1 MKRSTWIP
9 VLAVLSLA
17 CAPRPLAA
25 QQQQSQEGA
34 PGAAKSVLD
43 GVYTEA
49 QASSGKAAFTE
60 ICSACHSSSQF
71 SGLVKLWAGRTVYD
85 LFEQIRTTMPYDGPG
100 RLSREE
106 YAAII
111 AYLINLNGYP
121 AGTSALANDP
131 ALLKQIKIVK
141 N

>member
-1 MKRSTWIP
+1 MKRYTWIP
-9 VLAVLSLA
+9 VLAVVALA
-17 CAPRPLAA
+17 YAPRPLAA
-25 QQQQSQEGA
+25 QQRSQDAA

-60 ICSACHSSSQF
+60 VCAACHSSSQF
-71 SGLVKLWAGRTVYD
+71 NGLVKLWTGRTVYD

-111 AYLINLNGYP
+111 AYLISLNGYP
-121 AGTSALANDP
+121 AGTSALGFDP
-131 ALLKQIKIVK
+131 ALLKQIRIVK